1 VFRDTSGAAVGRKTG
16 VRGRGGGVQYRKT
29 GEYTKAPFGRALAHA
44 LGVELEIIVA
54 IQVPAVLAELDLV
67 NPASYARCQS
77 GEAATH
83 LKVGQGL

>member
-44 LGVELEIIVA
+44 LGVELEIIAA

-67 NPASYARCQS
+67 NPASYARAVK
-77 GEAATH
+77 AAMQPH
-83 LKVGQGL
+83 I